1 MICIYNLYRELM
13 GNNGLNNT
21 EVHNI
26 LNDTSSQNLILF
38 YEKIQGKFPD
48 IESRLLTRFTP
59 CKVMQYILNNSKTM
73 KKYIYNL
80 KPNITLEYYAKTK
93 PTKSIIERIKL
104 RVLYLQP
111 IHWNKVLNIVIY
123 PSTLKKQFP
132 INYNYLGPNEINSG
146 LSTIYKYTD
155 KREIVIYRS
164 EELLKVLVHELIHAY
179 EFDNKSYENKSFN
192 RCLDIPMEHTLN
204 LNESFTE
211 FYSVIYTIFF
221 ELLET
226 NKRKPTMAQVG
237 KRIRAEVSYGALKVA
252 QILHF
257 FGYTKFEEFYNPS
270 GITGITGIT
279 GINRFQ
285 FQFKEKTS
293 IISYFIVKLF
303 ILANYKENLNKPFHD
318 IFSNPIKLFSN
329 DKLKKQI
336 NKYLRDGTFRDKSLR
351 MTSIKK

>member
-13 GNNGLNNT
+13 GNNGVSNT

-26 LNDTSSQNLILF
+26 LNDTSSEKMIIF

-48 IESRLLTRFTP
+48 IDSRLLTRFTP
-59 CKVMQYILNNSKTM
+59 CKVTQYILNNSKMM
-73 KKYIYNL
+73 KHYTYKL

-146 LSTIYKYTD
+146 LSTIYNYTD

-179 EFDNKSYENKSFN
+179 EFDNITYENKSFN
-192 RCLDIPMEHTLN
+192 RCLDIPMEHQLN

-211 FYSVIYTIFF
+211 FYSVLYTIFF

-226 NKRKPTMAQVG
+226 NKRTPTMTQVG
-237 KRIRAEVSYGALKVA
+237 KRIRDEVSYGVLKVA

-257 FGYTKFEEFYNPS
+257 FGYTTFEEFYNPS
-270 GITGITGIT
+270 TV
-279 GINRFQ
+279 INRSNR
-285 FQFKEKTS
+285 FKEKTS

-303 ILANYKENLNKPFHD
+303 ILANYKENLNKSFHD
-318 IFSNPIKLFSN
+318 IYTNPIKVFSN

-336 NKYLRDGTFRDKSLR
+336 NKYLRSGTFRNKSLR
-351 MTSIKK
+351 MTSI